1 MANKVFP
8 KNNLPPQSTFWG
20 REVEKRI
27 KDLESANANA
37 KTSITNSSSSSR
49 VASASLSALWARVV
63 VLEAG
68 GGTTGSGGTYTH
80 TQTSPDTVWTIT
92 HNLGYN
98 PNVTIIDAALNNIEG
113 DIQYNSINE
122 LTITFSVS
130 VYGTA
135 YLS

>member
-1 MANKVFP
+1 MANNVFP

-27 KDLESANANA
+27 KDLESAASNF
-37 KTSITNSSSSSR
+37 KTSTLNTSSASR
-49 VASASLSALWARVV
+49 VSSASISALWYRIGQIEA
-63 VLEAG
+63 AG
-68 GGTTGSGGTYTH
+68 GTAGSGGTYTH
-80 TQTSPDTVWTIT
+80 TQTVPDTTWTIT